1 MSGVTQAIL
10 HVMDDLSKIGL
21 SKDRKNQ
28 QQGFMYRGVDELMN
42 VLAPILVKN
51 RLLILP
57 RTLEREQTERLSKGG
72 GALFCVVLK
81 TEYEFV
87 CVEDDSFKIV
97 GPFFGEAMDSADK
110 ATNKAMSIAYK
121 YACFET
127 FCIPTEADNDPDDT
141 THEVAVPK
149 AHPAPKTAAAPATST
164 WDGTLKLGFSQKYK
178 EHMWKDVPQDFLDW
192 CLGANLAPARRE
204 VVELEAQRRRDA
216 LEGGLEP
223 EMPEAFYADNK

>member
-1 MSGVTQAIL
+1 MSGVNQAIL

-51 RLLILP
+51 KLLILP
-57 RTLEREQTERLSKGG
+57 RTLEREQTERQSKGG

-81 TEYEFV
+81 TEYEFI

-141 THEVAVPK
+141 SHEVAASPVEPAAKATPVATQTKWDGSRKVGFSKNYREHAWRDVPDDFVAWCNK
-149 AHPAPKTAAAPATST
+149 PDVKLNGANRECALLEDARRHAAATYQA
-164 WDGTLKLGFSQKYK
+164 
-178 EHMWKDVPQDFLDW
+178 
-192 CLGANLAPARRE
+192 
-204 VVELEAQRRRDA
+204 
-216 LEGGLEP
+216 
-223 EMPEAFYADNK
+223 EMPESFYTETK